1 MRGGVEVELIQ
12 PALREGALQAG
23 LNPFIERVG
32 GASRPS
38 ERQRRSVG

>member
-32 GASRPS
+32 GAISAKRAAAS
-38 ERQRRSVG
+38 